1 MILYHAGG
9 KKYVGCANPIRE
21 TPPSLDMFQNMPA
34 KANQPI
40 PSEASVDLRDKTVLS
55 KYCLHKLHP

>member
-1 MILYHAGG
+1 MILYYAGG

-21 TPPSLDMFQNMPA
+21 SPPSLDMFQNMPA

-40 PSEASVDLRDKTVLS
+40 PSGASVDLRVKQC
-55 KYCLHKLHP
+55 CLITAFTTNP